1 MELSRSRHRWRI
13 DGEGEGRYNPRAPMI
28 GHRRWSVASLLN
40 ERKWKLGPERQLMHR
55 EIVRYGF
62 IPIFSIHD
70 MRRTISARDFNEI
83 SFVNG
88 GGLGRLFRS
97 RVTRLESLSIPFV
110 IIYSSDISVYFHS
123 SSLRVI
129 SALRVLWQGG
139 GGGERRIGEEEEEEE
154 QVGCRS
160 RVLPIIA
167 ISRPFWS
174 RISLTSPTTSG
185 LSIRIPFLQRS
196 RLLLP
201 CDSFK
206 SKLLFAPVCT
216 GKF

>member
-1 MELSRSRHRWRI
+1 
-13 DGEGEGRYNPRAPMI
+13 
-28 GHRRWSVASLLN
+28 
-40 ERKWKLGPERQLMHR
+40 MHR

-123 SSLRVI
+123 SSLCVI
-129 SALRVLWQGG
+129 SALR
-139 GGGERRIGEEEEEEE
+139 
-154 QVGCRS
+154 
-160 RVLPIIA
+160 
-167 ISRPFWS
+167 
-174 RISLTSPTTSG
+174 SLTRRGRRREKDRRRRRRRRASWMSLTRFAHYRDLASILISHLADVPDDEWFIDPNPISPT
-185 LSIRIPFLQRS
+185 L
-196 RLLLP
+196 
-201 CDSFK
+201 
-206 SKLLFAPVCT
+206 
-216 GKF
+216 